1 MRHRPE
7 IAMQGPGT
15 RHPAAVLV
23 ISVMAIFVMVIFG
36 WAQAM
41 GGEVK
46 VIANR
51 SVKADVIS
59 AGDLKRVFMEE
70 RIALGDGTHVEPVLE
85 KDGPVHEAF
94 LRECL
99 GGTDDDLQNYYRALV
114 FSGRGSMPKE
124 LGSDEE
130 VVAYV
135 EKTRGAIGYVSARTN
150 AAGVK
155 TLIIG
160 DESNHGERK
169 LIRRA
174 EPNYP
179 ETLKQ
184 LGIGGTV
191 RLRVTIS
198 AKGNVENVELLGG
211 NPILGESAVNAVKQ
225 WVYTAGHSR
234 SVLEINVPF
243 DSQR

>member
-1 MRHRPE
+1 MTHRQE
-7 IAMQGPGT
+7 IATQGP
-15 RHPAAVLV
+15 RAFCLVVVLLT
-23 ISVMAIFVMVIFG
+23 FVIFG
-36 WAQAM
+36 GAQTL

-59 AGDLKRVFMEE
+59 AADLRRVFLEE

-85 KDGPVHEAF
+85 KNGPAHEAF
-94 LRECL
+94 LRERL
-99 GGTDDDLQNYYRALV
+99 GRTDDDLQNYYRTLV

-124 LGSDEE
+124 LGSDQE
-130 VVAYV
+130 VLAYV
-135 EKTRGAIGYVSARTN
+135 ERTRGAIGYVSPRTN
-150 AAGVK
+150 TDGVK
-155 TLIIG
+155 TLAIG
-160 DESNHGERK
+160 DDSGRGERK
-169 LIRRA
+169 LIRTV

-179 ETLKQ
+179 ETLKR

-191 RLRVTIS
+191 RLQVTIS

-211 NPILGESAVNAVKQ
+211 NPILGESAVTAVKQ
-225 WVYTAGHSR
+225 WVYAAGHSR
-234 SVLEINVPF
+234 SVVEVNVPF